1 MMLEVIKS
9 WPDLCT
15 SRARSTKALVIAA
28 LSMLWGYV
36 VNGLLVPLKI
46 INGRKPQALSG
57 TVRFVTDMCLFMS
70 MIMFALKESAVDSR
84 VGELDD
90 T

>member
-15 SRARSTKALVIAA
+15 FRARSTKALVIATM
-28 LSMLWGYV
+28 SMLWGYV
-36 VNGLLVPLKI
+36 VDGLLMPLKV
-46 INGRKPQALSG
+46 INGSKPSALSG
-57 TVRFVTDMCLFMS
+57 TVRLATDMRLFMS
-70 MIMFALKESAVDSR
+70 MIMFALKESAVDSC